1 MMALVVASAGAE
13 QATPFVQSAH
23 YGFSGV
29 TTKIESGMLFVETDT
44 SLQARVISPT
54 KGERVGLYDAKIG
67 DTVNMLVDSDNV
79 LMDISRTDQ
88 FFPEH
93 HFVAGRLHYADPLW
107 GAIQLSTPEG
117 PASFDVD
124 PLAGSKLST
133 LEDGTPVAIELDAD
147 NVMLDGTIECATRQ
161 THTLA
166 SISDHNLLARQA
178 TRDTDL
184 TKTRRSLLV

>member
-1 MMALVVASAGAE
+1 MMALVVASGGTE
-13 QATPFVQSAH
+13 QAMPFVQSAH

-88 FFPEH
+88 FFPS
-93 HFVAGRLHYADPLW
+93 GRHSAFNPR
-107 GAIQLSTPEG
+107 G

-133 LEDGTPVAIELDAD
+133 LQDGTPVAIELDAD

-178 TRDTDL
+178 MRDTDL